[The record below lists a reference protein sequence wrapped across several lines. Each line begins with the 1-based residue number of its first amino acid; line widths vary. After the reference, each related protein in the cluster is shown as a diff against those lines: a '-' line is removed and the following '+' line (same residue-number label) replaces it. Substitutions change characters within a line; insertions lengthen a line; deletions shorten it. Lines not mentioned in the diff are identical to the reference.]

1 MEVNELKEGS
11 LRTEKTVT
19 NLQDQPKTDANELYD
34 KLKIEE
40 NEMFKK
46 HPKIKKK
53 LKSFIYRYRHIF
65 ATPEHGVG

>member
-1 MEVNELKEGS
+1 VEVNELKEGS

-19 NLQDQPKTDANELYD
+19 NLQDQPKTDVNELYD